1 MTTLGTDDGAIA
13 RAGGWW
19 MRTKFSKYTSGL
31 ALAAVL
37 SACSDDAGGTGGGDS
52 TVKDYLKE
60 TWGISLSQFDNRE
73 VLVGDDGT
81 QVLTDDGVITVD
93 GLGAYEVSTET
104 IISPASQG
112 GQVSFFVSNLDL
124 TDERYFLY
132 DQVENY
138 ITIGDLTRGV
148 AVSKNPD
155 GTYDVWAFDG
165 DAMDQFLTV
174 PNGYEAL
181 KLVEQYNEF
190 KTLPPYLLLTA
201 FAAAQTATPEA
212 RFGLF
217 TQYNTAAPPPV
228 CEIFKEF
235 CDCAACLVLDRQ
247 GACDPC
253 PQL

>member
-1 MTTLGTDDGAIA
+1 
-13 RAGGWW
+13 
-19 MRTKFSKYTSGL
+19 MRTNFSKYTSCL
-31 ALAAVL
+31 AVVAAL
-37 SACSDDAGGTGGGDS
+37 SACSGGGAADTDDTGGASGTVDTGGDQ
-52 TVKDYLKE
+52 TLAGYLKDK
-60 TWGISLSQFDNRE
+60 WGIAVSDFSVDVF
-73 VLVGDDGT
+73 LVGDDGT
-81 QVLTDDGVITVD
+81 QVLVDDGVITVD
-93 GLGAYEVSTET
+93 GLGSQEVSTET

-112 GQVSFFVSNLDL
+112 GQISFFVSNADL
-124 TDERYFLY
+124 SDERYFLF

-138 ITIGDLTRGV
+138 VTIGDLTRGV

-181 KLVEQYNEF
+181 KLVEQYNDF
-190 KTLPPYLLLTA
+190 KSISPYIMLMA
-201 FAAAQTATPEA
+201 FAVAHTTVPEA
-212 RFGLF
+212 RIP
-217 TQYNTAAPPPV
+217 TACGDTAVSPPV
-228 CEIFKEF
+228 CETFKEF